1 MEDKDNELEMS
12 PLRLAA
18 FQLHEMYT
26 ELRNAGFTK
35 SEALTLVGKIV
46 ANGVGDALDNQD
58 RPED

>member
-1 MEDKDNELEMS
+1 MSEDNDLGMS

-18 FQLHEMYT
+18 FQLHEMYM

-58 RPED
+58 TKDD

>member
-1 MEDKDNELEMS
+1 MSEDNDLGMS

-18 FQLHEMYT
+18 FQLHEMYV

-46 ANGVGDALDNQD
+46 ANGVGEINDGNDQT
-58 RPED
+58 

>member
-1 MEDKDNELEMS
+1 MNDENELEMS

-18 FQLHEMYT
+18 HQLHEMYV

-46 ANGVGDALDNQD
+46 AGGIGEMTDGND
-58 RPED
+58 PS

>member
-1 MEDKDNELEMS
+1 MEDNDNEFGMS

-18 FQLHEMYT
+18 FQLHEMYM

-46 ANGVGDALDNQD
+46 ANGVGDALDNQEQKD
-58 RPED
+58 D

>member
-1 MEDKDNELEMS
+1 MEDKDNELGMS

-46 ANGVGDALDNQD
+46 ANGVGDALDNQSD
-58 RPED
+58 NE